1 MSEALAFDTHRF
13 VKRLVESGLSE
24 KTAEILADEQ
34 AHMRDTSLA
43 TKQQLADTEAVLR
56 KDLAK
61 IDADL
66 RKDLAELRND
76 MAKLETNLRN
86 DMAKI
91 DTNLRKEMA
100 QMETRMLRWMMG
112 ALIAQGGIIV
122 SLIKLL

>member
-66 RKDLAELRND
+66 RKDLAELR
-76 MAKLETNLRN
+76 
-86 DMAKI
+86 
-91 DTNLRKEMA
+91 KEMA
-100 QMETRMLRWMMG
+100 QMETRMLRWIMG

>member
-66 RKDLAELRND
+66 RKDLAELR
-76 MAKLETNLRN
+76 
-86 DMAKI
+86 
-91 DTNLRKEMA
+91 KEMA

-122 SLIKLL
+122 SLIKLF

>member
-43 TKQQLADTEAVLR
+43 TRQQLADTEAVLR

-66 RKDLAELRND
+66 RKDLAELR
-76 MAKLETNLRN
+76 
-86 DMAKI
+86 
-91 DTNLRKEMA
+91 KEMA
-100 QMETRMLRWMMG
+100 QMETRMLRWIMG

>member
-43 TKQQLADTEAVLR
+43 TRQQLADTEAVLR

-66 RKDLAELRND
+66 RKE

-91 DTNLRKEMA
+91 DANLRKEMA

>member
-61 IDADL
+61 LETNL
-66 RKDLAELRND
+66 RKDLA
-76 MAKLETNLRN
+76 
-86 DMAKI
+86 KI
-91 DTNLRKEMA
+91 DADLRKEMA
-100 QMETRMLRWMMG
+100 QMETRMLRWIMG

-122 SLIKLL
+122 SLIKLF